1 MSLTVYEKHK
11 SPRAKFVNATE
22 NNGSSIEF
30 TYVVLGTNSE
40 IVAANAALAIAPL
53 AYLVN
58 DEVLVRQEVAPD
70 VTGPDSWEV
79 TVRYGTED
87 EEKSKEKPE
96 PGTWHF
102 SFDTTGGT
110 HKVTQSLQTLWKG
123 ERSGIN
129 PAPDLLGAIGYDG
142 KKVQGVEMVV
152 PKLEFSITAYY
163 APQAV
168 TTAFMANIA
177 RNTGKVSSDA
187 WLGFAAGE
195 ILFLGG
201 TGNGDIPLVT
211 GQRVKPVSV
220 TFKFAASENRQNIKV
235 GDITVPEKKGW
246 HYLWVKYEKVEDA
259 GFVFPIPVHAYV
271 EKIYEETAFQS
282 LFGFG

>member
-1 MSLTVYEKHK
+1 MSITVYEKAK
-11 SPRAKFVNATE
+11 SPRARFVNPTE

-30 TYVVLGTNSE
+30 RYVVLGTQSE
-40 IVAANAALAIAPL
+40 VQAANAALALAPL
-53 AYLVN
+53 AYVVN
-58 DEVLVRQEVAPD
+58 DEVLVRQEVVPD
-70 VTGPDSWEV
+70 ASGPESWEV
-79 TVRYGTED
+79 AVKYGTED
-87 EEKSKEKPE
+87 QKKSREKPE

-110 HKVTQSLQTLWKG
+110 HKITQSLETLWRG
-123 ERSGIN
+123 ERSNIN

-142 KKVQGVEMVV
+142 KKVQGVETVV

-163 APQAV
+163 LPQAV

-177 RNTGKVSSDA
+177 RATGKVNSDD
-187 WLGFAAGE
+187 WLGFDAGE
-195 ILFLGG
+195 VLFMGG
-201 TGNGDIPLVT
+201 TGNGDIPLVN

-220 TFKFAASENRQNIKV
+220 TFKFAASENRTDVKV
-235 GDITVPEKKGW
+235 GDIIVPEKKGW

-271 EKIYEETAFQS
+271 EKIYEETGFAD